1 MMKVS
6 TRGRY
11 ALRLMIDLAQHRDDG
26 YISLK
31 EISARQDITVRYL
44 EQIIAILLKAG
55 FVQSFRGKSG
65 GYRLSRHPR
74 EYTTEDI
81 LKLTEGSLLPLSCT
95 ASQNSPCPRASSCA
109 TLPFWRG
116 LQKSLRITCAA
127 SRWRTCPSSR
137 RKSAATT
144 ERAFNRS
151 PRPEHSFIPF
161 CFGLMSHFFTRH
173 LTSRP
178 ALTIYSLLSR

>member
-11 ALRLMIDLAQHRDDG
+11 ALRLMIDLAQHRDEG

-31 EISARQDITVRYL
+31 EISARQDVTVRYL

-55 FVQSFRGKSG
+55 FVQSFRGKAG

-95 ASQNSPCPRASSCA
+95 ASHENPCRGRPAAPRCLSGAGCN
-109 TLPFWRG
+109 
-116 LQKSLRITCAA
+116 KSLRIICAA
-127 SRWRTCPSSR
+127 
-137 RKSAATT
+137 
-144 ERAFNRS
+144 
-151 PRPEHSFIPF
+151 
-161 CFGLMSHFFTRH
+161 
-173 LTSRP
+173 
-178 ALTIYSLLSR
+178 

>member
-11 ALRLMIDLAQHRDDG
+11 ALRLMIELAQRRDEG

-55 FVQSFRGKSG
+55 FVQSLRGKTG
-65 GYRLSRHPR
+65 GYRLSKHPR

-95 ASQNSPCPRASSCA
+95 VPLGKPCPRAADCA

-116 LQKSLRITCAA
+116 LQQVIGIYLRGVTLEDLAGQQKENGCDYGAGI
-127 SRWRTCPSSR
+127 
-137 RKSAATT
+137 
-144 ERAFNRS
+144 
-151 PRPEHSFIPF
+151 
-161 CFGLMSHFFTRH
+161 
-173 LTSRP
+173 
-178 ALTIYSLLSR
+178 

>member
-1 MMKVS
+1 MKVS

-11 ALRLMIDLAQHRDDG
+11 ALRLMIDLAQHNDDG

-81 LKLTEGSLLPLSCT
+81 LKLTEGSLLPLSARPPRT
-95 ASQNSPCPRASSCA
+95 ARARGRQAAPRCLSGGGCK
-109 TLPFWRG
+109 R
-116 LQKSLRITCAA
+116 SLRLSWAA

-144 ERAFNRS
+144 EQAFNRS
-151 PRPEHSFIPF
+151 TRPEHFFAPF
-161 CFGLMSHFFTRH
+161 LFWPYVPLFLPGT
-173 LTSRP
+173 
-178 ALTIYSLLSR
+178 

>member
-1 MMKVS
+1 MKVS

-11 ALRLMIDLAQHRDDG
+11 ALRLMIDLAQHNDDG

-109 TLPFWRG
+109 TLPSGGGCKR
-116 LQKSLRITCAA
+116 SLRITWAA

-144 ERAFNRS
+144 EQAFNRS
-151 PRPEHSFIPF
+151 TRPEHFFAPF
-161 CFGLMSHFFTRH
+161 LFWPYVPLFLPGT
-173 LTSRP
+173 
-178 ALTIYSLLSR
+178 

>member
-1 MMKVS
+1 MKVS

-11 ALRLMIDLAQHRDDG
+11 ALRLMIDLAQHNDDG

-116 LQKSLRITCAA
+116 LQKVIEDYLGRVTLETPAEFEAWRAA
-127 SRWRTCPSSR
+127 GLAEDAKRQA
-137 RKSAATT
+137 KKDA
-144 ERAFNRS
+144 RAKAKGKGSGVR
-151 PRPEHSFIPF
+151 E
-161 CFGLMSHFFTRH
+161 
-173 LTSRP
+173 P
-178 ALTIYSLLSR
+178 APDSDAD

>member
-11 ALRLMIDLAQHRDDG
+11 ALRLMIDLAQHNDDG

-65 GYRLSRHPR
+65 GYRLTKVPG
-74 EYTTEDI
+74 EYTTEEI
-81 LKLTEGSLLPLSCT
+81 LKLTEGSLLPISCT
-95 ASQNSPCPRASSCA
+95 AAPESPCPRAASCA

-116 LQKSLRITCAA
+116 LQQVIENYLHRVTL
-127 SRWRTCPSSR
+127 
-137 RKSAATT
+137 
-144 ERAFNRS
+144 ED
-151 PRPEHSFIPF
+151 
-161 CFGLMSHFFTRH
+161 LMEQQKEIGCDYG
-173 LTSRP
+173 
-178 ALTIYSLLSR
+178 AGI

>member
-1 MMKVS
+1 MKVS

-11 ALRLMIDLAQHRDDG
+11 ALRLMIDLAQHNDDG

-81 LKLTEGSLLPLSCT
+81 LKLTEGSCT

-116 LQKSLRITCAA
+116 LQKVIEDYLGRVTL
-127 SRWRTCPSSR
+127 
-137 RKSAATT
+137 
-144 ERAFNRS
+144 ED
-151 PRPEHSFIPF
+151 
-161 CFGLMSHFFTRH
+161 
-173 LTSRP
+173 
-178 ALTIYSLLSR
+178 LSEQQKEIGCDYGAGI

>member
-11 ALRLMIDLAQHRDDG
+11 ALRLLIDLAQHRDEG

-31 EISARQDITVRYL
+31 EISARQDVTIRYL

-55 FVQSFRGKSG
+55 FVQSFRGKAG

-95 ASQNSPCPRASSCA
+95 ASHETPCPRAAGCA

-116 LQKSLRITCAA
+116 LQQVIENYLRRVTLEDLAEQLKEIGCDYGAG
-127 SRWRTCPSSR
+127 
-137 RKSAATT
+137 
-144 ERAFNRS
+144 
-151 PRPEHSFIPF
+151 I
-161 CFGLMSHFFTRH
+161 
-173 LTSRP
+173 
-178 ALTIYSLLSR
+178 

>member
-11 ALRLMIDLAQHRDDG
+11 ALRLMIDLAQHNDDG

-44 EQIIAILLKAG
+44 EQIIAILLKAA
-55 FVQSFRGKSG
+55 SFRVSG
-65 GYRLSRHPR
+65 EVRGYRLSRHPR

-95 ASQNSPCPRASSCA
+95 ASQNSRARGRQAAPRCLSGGGCK
-109 TLPFWRG
+109 R
-116 LQKSLRITCAA
+116 SLRITWAA

-144 ERAFNRS
+144 EQA
-151 PRPEHSFIPF
+151 I
-161 CFGLMSHFFTRH
+161 
-173 LTSRP
+173 
-178 ALTIYSLLSR
+178 

>member
-11 ALRLMIDLAQHRDDG
+11 ALRLMIDLAQHRDEG

-55 FVQSFRGKSG
+55 FVQSIRGKSG
-65 GYRLSRHPR
+65 GYRLAKHPR

-81 LKLTEGSLLPLSCT
+81 LKLTEGAFLPISCMV
-95 ASQNSPCPRASSCA
+95 AQGENCPRATGCA
-109 TLPFWRG
+109 TMPFWKG
-116 LQKSLRITCAA
+116 LQQVIEHYLRNVTLEDLAKQQQEISCDYGAG
-127 SRWRTCPSSR
+127 
-137 RKSAATT
+137 
-144 ERAFNRS
+144 
-151 PRPEHSFIPF
+151 I
-161 CFGLMSHFFTRH
+161 
-173 LTSRP
+173 
-178 ALTIYSLLSR
+178 

>member
-1 MMKVS
+1 
-6 TRGRY
+6 
-11 ALRLMIDLAQHRDDG
+11 MIDLAQHNDDG

-55 FVQSFRGKSG
+55 FVQSFREVR
-65 GYRLSRHPR
+65 RLPPVPASPRIHHGRHPETDGR
-74 EYTTEDI
+74 
-81 LKLTEGSLLPLSCT
+81 LPCCPFPARPPRT
-95 ASQNSPCPRASSCA
+95 APCPRASSCA

-116 LQKSLRITCAA
+116 LQRSLRITWAA

-144 ERAFNRS
+144 EQAFNRS
-151 PRPEHSFIPF
+151 TRPEHFSPLF
-161 CFGLMSHFFTRH
+161 CFGLMSHFFFTRH
-173 LTSRP
+173 LTSR
-178 ALTIYSLLSR
+178 LSR

>member
-11 ALRLMIDLAQHRDDG
+11 ALRLMIDLAQHNDDG

-44 EQIIAILLKAG
+44 DQIIAILLKAG

-109 TLPFWRG
+109 TLPTW
-116 LQKSLRITCAA
+116 AA

-144 ERAFNRS
+144 EQAFNRS
-151 PRPEHSFIPF
+151 TRPEHFFAPF
-161 CFGLMSHFFTRH
+161 LFWPYVPLFLPGT
-173 LTSRP
+173 
-178 ALTIYSLLSR
+178 

>member
-11 ALRLMIDLAQHRDDG
+11 ALRLMIDLAQHRDEG

-55 FVQSFRGKSG
+55 FVQSIRGKSG
-65 GYRLSRHPR
+65 GYRLAKHPQ

-81 LKLTEGSLLPLSCT
+81 LKLTEGALLPISCMV
-95 ASQNSPCPRASSCA
+95 AQGENCPRAAGCA
-109 TLPFWRG
+109 TMPFWKG
-116 LQKSLRITCAA
+116 LQQVIEHYLRNVTLEDLAKQQQEISCDYGAG
-127 SRWRTCPSSR
+127 
-137 RKSAATT
+137 
-144 ERAFNRS
+144 
-151 PRPEHSFIPF
+151 I
-161 CFGLMSHFFTRH
+161 
-173 LTSRP
+173 
-178 ALTIYSLLSR
+178 

>member
-1 MMKVS
+1 MKVS

-11 ALRLMIDLAQHRDDG
+11 ALRLMIDLAQHNDDG

-95 ASQNSPCPRASSCA
+95 ASQNSPCP
-109 TLPFWRG
+109 PG
-116 LQKSLRITCAA
+116 VKLRHAA
-127 SRWRTCPSSR
+127 FLAG
-137 RKSAATT
+137 AAKG
-144 ERAFNRS
+144 
-151 PRPEHSFIPF
+151 H
-161 CFGLMSHFFTRH
+161 
-173 LTSRP
+173 
-178 ALTIYSLLSR
+178 

>member
-11 ALRLMIDLAQHRDDG
+11 ALRLMIDLAQHRDEG

-31 EISARQDITVRYL
+31 EISARQDVTVRYL

-55 FVQSFRGKSG
+55 FVQSFRGKAG

-81 LKLTEGSLLPLSCT
+81 PETDGRLPPAPFLHGFPRESVPAGS
-95 ASQNSPCPRASSCA
+95 R
-109 TLPFWRG
+109 
-116 LQKSLRITCAA
+116 LRHAA
-127 SRWRTCPSSR
+127 FLAR
-137 RKSAATT
+137 AAT
-144 ERAFNRS
+144 
-151 PRPEHSFIPF
+151 
-161 CFGLMSHFFTRH
+161 SH
-173 LTSRP
+173 
-178 ALTIYSLLSR
+178 

>member
-11 ALRLMIDLAQHRDDG
+11 ALRLMIDLAQHRDEG

-31 EISARQDITVRYL
+31 EISARQDVTVRYL

-55 FVQSFRGKSG
+55 FVQSFRGKAG

-95 ASQNSPCPRASSCA
+95 ASPRESVPAGG
-109 TLPFWRG
+109 R
-116 LQKSLRITCAA
+116 LRHAA
-127 SRWRTCPSSR
+127 FLAR
-137 RKSAATT
+137 AAT
-144 ERAFNRS
+144 
-151 PRPEHSFIPF
+151 
-161 CFGLMSHFFTRH
+161 SH
-173 LTSRP
+173 
-178 ALTIYSLLSR
+178 

>member
-1 MMKVS
+1 MKVS

-11 ALRLMIDLAQHRDDG
+11 ALRLMIDLAQHRDEG

-31 EISARQDITVRYL
+31 EISARQDVTVRYL

-55 FVQSFRGKSG
+55 FVQSFRGKAG

-81 LKLTEGSLLPLSCT
+81 LTLSCT
-95 ASQNSPCPRASSCA
+95 ASHENPCPRAAGCA

-116 LQKSLRITCAA
+116 LQQVIENYLRRVTLEDLAEQQKEIGCDYGAG
-127 SRWRTCPSSR
+127 
-137 RKSAATT
+137 
-144 ERAFNRS
+144 
-151 PRPEHSFIPF
+151 I
-161 CFGLMSHFFTRH
+161 
-173 LTSRP
+173 
-178 ALTIYSLLSR
+178 

>member
-11 ALRLMIDLAQHRDDG
+11 ALRLMIDLAQHNDDG

-116 LQKSLRITCAA
+116 LQKVIEDYLGRVTLEDLAEQQKEIGCDYGAG
-127 SRWRTCPSSR
+127 
-137 RKSAATT
+137 
-144 ERAFNRS
+144 
-151 PRPEHSFIPF
+151 I
-161 CFGLMSHFFTRH
+161 
-173 LTSRP
+173 
-178 ALTIYSLLSR
+178 

>member
-1 MMKVS
+1 MKVS

-11 ALRLMIDLAQHRDDG
+11 ALRLMIDLAQHNDDS

-81 LKLTEGSLLPLSCT
+81 LKLTEGSCPFPARLPRTAVPAGVKLRHAAFLAGAAKVVRDYLGRVTLEDLSE
-95 ASQNSPCPRASSCA
+95 AAEGNR
-109 TLPFWRG
+109 
-116 LQKSLRITCAA
+116 LRLR
-127 SRWRTCPSSR
+127 SRHL
-137 RKSAATT
+137 
-144 ERAFNRS
+144 RS
-151 PRPEHSFIPF
+151 TRPEHFSTPF
-161 CFGLMSHFFTRH
+161 CFGLMSHFFY
-173 LTSRP
+173 P
-178 ALTIYSLLSR
+178 A